1 MKKSMFLLG
10 IATVALAS
18 CTNEE
23 VVEMPQNRA
32 IQFEAFANAATRANA
47 ADNEVTSITDFY
59 VFGKYG
65 YDGTATTVFDNELSS
80 KQAYWQP
87 SQTYRFGG
95 YYDGTANT
103 KNTNASF
110 EPSTGTL
117 TIPDYTPD
125 NAKDLMAAVS
135 DEVTTGADVTSQS
148 AVSMNFKHLLSEV
161 KFTFT
166 TEDADVYTLAISNLK
181 INGAESTNTVTYNG
195 TNITWGTATASNG
208 YTLDDIADVA
218 VEASNYTAAS
228 SAFFIPQDET
238 DKLTVT
244 FTATVN
250 CGGLNNVTGNFTA
263 PLGYTKDQVAAT
275 TDNTW
280 TAGYRYNYTATI
292 NADDIDPTLEEKIIE
307 FTPSVTPWENADN
320 TVINPTP
327 QN

>member
-59 VFGKYG
+59 VFGQYG
-65 YDGTATTVFDNELSS
+65 YAGTPTTVFDNELSS

-95 YYDGTANT
+95 YYDG
-103 KNTNASF
+103 NTNAKYGNASF
-110 EPSTGTL
+110 APSTGVL
-117 TIPDYTPD
+117 TITDYTPS
-125 NAKDLMAAVS
+125 NENDLMAAVS
-135 DEVTTGADVTSQS
+135 EVVTTGTDVTSQA
-148 AVSMNFKHLLSEV
+148 AVTMNFKHLLSEV

-181 INGAESTNTVTYNG
+181 INGAESTNTVTYDG
-195 TNITWGTATASNG
+195 TNITWGTASASNG
-208 YTLDDIADVA
+208 YTLDPIADVA
-218 VEASNYTAAS
+218 VEANKYTAAS
-228 SAFFIPQDET
+228 SAFVIPQDGT

-250 CGGLNNVTGNFTA
+250 GGGLNNVTGNFTA
-263 PLGYTKDQVAAT
+263 PLGYTKDQVELT
-275 TDNTW
+275 IDNTW

-307 FTPSVTPWENADN
+307 FTPSVTPWEDADN
-320 TVINPTP
+320 TVINPTQ